1 MRPTSSDITLG
12 VLGLGHVG
20 LPTAIGLAELGWKVI
35 GSDDYTEKADQIRG
49 GVAPFYEPGLVELL
63 RSNLDSG
70 NFIVG
75 RSVEETIEKSDAIFV
90 CVGTPQNEDG
100 SADLSQIEA
109 VGRVIAQNASSDLV
123 VVEKSTTPVSTAK
136 RLKDTM
142 TRYSRDNLNIDVAVN
157 PEFLREGSGMKD
169 FFNPDR
175 IVLGVE
181 SEAAKGLL
189 LKIYAP
195 LLARADNLSVEM
207 IDQNHPKYLITDLN
221 TAELIKHASNSF
233 LATKISFINAVADI
247 CDQVGA
253 DVMNVSKG
261 MGMDPR
267 IGNSFLNPGLGFGGY
282 CLPKDVKAFTKIGED
297 LGVDMSLFKSVS
309 KINESRVGRIVTKL
323 KDRLWVLNGKVA
335 AIWGLSFKP
344 GTDDIRES
352 PSLSLVEALVQEGMK
367 VKLHDPEA
375 LDAFKEV
382 RPNRKGVIEYY
393 ETPEE
398 AAEGAYVIILA
409 TEWECYGSVDFS
421 IVKESMEYPL
431 VIDGRNFL
439 DPVLLGEAGLEYV
452 GTGREETFGKPRVP

>member
-1 MRPTSSDITLG
+1 MKDMASDITLG

-20 LPTAIGLAELGWKVI
+20 LPTAIGLAELGWNVI
-35 GSDDYTEKADQIRG
+35 GADDQAEKANQIRG
-49 GVAPFYEPGLVELL
+49 GDAPFYEPGLVELL
-63 RSNLDSG
+63 RSNLDRG
-70 NFIVG
+70 KFIVA
-75 RSVEETIEKSDAIFV
+75 RSVEETIGKSDAIFV

-109 VGRVIAQNASSDLV
+109 VGRVIAQNASSDLL

-142 TRYSRDNLNIDVAVN
+142 TRYAPNNLNIDVAVN

-169 FFNPDR
+169 FFNPER

-181 SEAAKGLL
+181 SESAKGLL
-189 LKIYAP
+189 VEIYAP
-195 LLARADNLSVEM
+195 LVAKQNNLNAGT

-282 CLPKDVKAFTKIGED
+282 CLPKDIKAFTKIGED
-297 LGVDMSLFKSVS
+297 LGVDMSLFRAVS
-309 KINESRVGRIVTKL
+309 NINENRVARIVNKL
-323 KDRLWVLNGKVA
+323 KDRLWVLNGKVV

-344 GTDDIRES
+344 ETDDIRES
-352 PSLSLVEALVQEGMK
+352 PSLFLVDALVEEGVK

-375 LDAFKEV
+375 MDAFSSV
-382 RPNRKGVIEYY
+382 RAPREGAIEYHD
-393 ETPEE
+393 TPED
-398 AAEGAYVIILA
+398 AAVGSYAIILA
-409 TEWECYGSVDFS
+409 TEWEDYGSIDFGS
-421 IVKESMEYPL
+421 VKESMEYPL

-439 DPVLLGEAGLEYV
+439 DPAKLIAAGLEYV
-452 GTGREETFGKPRVP
+452 GTGREDTFDKSEVS